1 MKYEIDKNYELTFNN
16 EVSWIATIWTALDE
30 LPQEYT
36 ESDQW
41 DEVTTAMAWIQQ
53 RLGVENHTDVHP
65 LVDMYS
71 LPDCKVCGLIHLDD
85 VECDQELIVC
95 PDCNEDM
102 DAHDLRGGDACPEK
116 DGELMLDKSKYF
128 GAEFEGKYVQ
138 YNIYATGINI
148 DGIVY
153 WDEDGYEGPKFYVK
167 TIGTWR
173 DHMENIGT
181 ASEVPVDGVDHMEV
195 KDFADIANAFTLKP
209 WWGKDGE

>member
-95 PDCNEDM
+95 PDCNEDV

-116 DGELMLDKSKYF
+116 EPVSL
-128 GAEFEGKYVQ
+128 
-138 YNIYATGINI
+138 
-148 DGIVY
+148 
-153 WDEDGYEGPKFYVK
+153 
-167 TIGTWR
+167 
-173 DHMENIGT
+173 ENIVQDVDDAVWNVVVKHFPLAKSGDFDPLESGIWT
-181 ASEVPVDGVDHMEV
+181 ESIRRAVTHWWTFNASEFYEL
-195 KDFADIANAFTLKP
+195 N
-209 WWGKDGE
+209 KDGE